1 MQCSH
6 WRIHAES
13 SSVMLNT
20 WLPSQEAWFAI
31 SQWRMMWNSTRGFFW
46 PIWKSHISHL
56 TFHVLQL
63 TVKEFEEYCLCA
75 IPERRDN
82 VFVGN
87 SSILCFIEYDLAY
100 LQICLQCVGF
110 ICLHSVLGSESTL
123 SFPINCSLHC
133 NALHR
138 SLLFMDSGK
147 IPKHH
152 TPISQMVLLPHHLG
166 LYQLLVVLCSP
177 TFQHSLFHNLET

>member
-1 MQCSH
+1 MASFLGGLVCHQSMENDVEQH
-6 WRIHAES
+6 KRI
-13 SSVMLNT
+13 
-20 WLPSQEAWFAI
+20 
-31 SQWRMMWNSTRGFFW
+31 FFGQV
-46 PIWKSHISHL
+46 WKSHISHL

-87 SSILCFIEYDLAY
+87 SSILCFIEYGLAY

-110 ICLHSVLGSESTL
+110 ISVCTVYMLGSESTL

-138 SLLFMDSGK
+138 SLLFMDIGK

-166 LYQLLVVLCSP
+166 LY
-177 TFQHSLFHNLET
+177 